1 MATNGY
7 GNPMIVLLALLA
19 SLNARTALAVD
30 ANAAALE
37 EFGARVRQ
45 YRTQL
50 EAALPALEPK
60 ADRAAIAIHGRRLIL
75 HDVRANLVMD
85 VLPDAL
91 P

>member
-19 SLNARTALAVD
+19 SLNVRTALGGD
-30 ANAAALE
+30 ANAAALK
-37 EFGARVRQ
+37 EFGTCVR
-45 YRTQL
+45 RT
-50 EAALPALEPK
+50 
-60 ADRAAIAIHGRRLIL
+60 
-75 HDVRANLVMD
+75 NLAMD